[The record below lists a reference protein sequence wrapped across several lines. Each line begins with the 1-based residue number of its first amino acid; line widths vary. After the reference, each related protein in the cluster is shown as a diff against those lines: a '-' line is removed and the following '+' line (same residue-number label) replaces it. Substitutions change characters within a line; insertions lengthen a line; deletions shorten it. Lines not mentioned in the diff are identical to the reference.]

1 MKRRVSSLLARW
13 YAQGHRDLPW
23 RRTADP
29 YRIWVSEIMLQQ
41 TRAAAVVPYY
51 RRFLERFP
59 TVEALASASE
69 PEVLALWSGLGY
81 YSRARNLLRAAR
93 EIAARGAFPR
103 QYDEL
108 RQLAGVG
115 DYTAAAVAS
124 IAFGSPRAVLD
135 GNVLRVVARMENDAG
150 DIRSSKTRERFREVA
165 ESWLDPK
172 QPGAFNQALMEL
184 GATVCL
190 PRRPLCIEC
199 PLRGRCQ
206 ALQQGTVDQLPV
218 KLGAVRPE
226 RIDAVLLLV
235 RRGRRIL
242 LRQRPATERRMPGFW
257 DLPAPEHLP
266 GAGVGAAIG
275 IFRHTITHHHY
286 TFTVKTAR
294 APKRL
299 PAGSLFRWLEPR
311 EAAGIP
317 LSTTA
322 GIPLST
328 TAKKALRLAGWL

>member
-41 TRAAAVVPYY
+41 TRAAAVIPYY
-51 RRFLERFP
+51 NRFLERFP
-59 TVEALASASE
+59 TVEALAGAAE

-93 EIAARGAFPR
+93 QIAARGAFPR
-103 QYDEL
+103 HYDEL
-108 RQLAGVG
+108 RELAGIG

-124 IAFGSPRAVLD
+124 IAFGEPRAVLD
-135 GNVLRVVARMENDAG
+135 GNVLRVVARVENDAG
-150 DIRSSKTRERFREVA
+150 DVGKPKTRERFRAVA
-165 ESWLDPK
+165 ESWLDRR

-190 PRRPLCIEC
+190 PRRPLCPQC
-199 PLRGRCQ
+199 PLGGQCQ
-206 ALQQGTVDQLPV
+206 ARRQGTADQLPV

-299 PAGSLFRWLEPR
+299 PAGSRFRWLEPR

>member
-1 MKRRVSSLLARW
+1 VKRRVSSLLARW

-41 TRAAAVVPYY
+41 TRAVAVIPYY
-51 RRFLERFP
+51 HRFLEHFP
-59 TVEALASASE
+59 TLDALAEAPE
-69 PEVLALWSGLGY
+69 TEVLALWSGLGY

-93 EIAARGAFPR
+93 RIAARGAFPR
-103 QYDEL
+103 RYDEL
-108 RQLAGVG
+108 RELAGVG

-124 IAFGSPRAVLD
+124 IAFGEPRAVLD

-150 DIRSSKTRERFREVA
+150 DIRAPKTRERFRAVA
-165 ESWLDPK
+165 EAWLDRRR
-172 QPGAFNQALMEL
+172 PGAFNQALMEL

-190 PRRPLCIEC
+190 PRRPLCLQC
-199 PLRGRCQ
+199 PLRGQCQ

-226 RIDAVLLLV
+226 RIEAVLLLV
-235 RRGRRIL
+235 RRGRRVL
-242 LRQRPATERRMPGFW
+242 LRQRPSTERRMPGFW
-257 DLPAPEHLP
+257 ELPAPEHLR
-266 GAGVGAAIG
+266 GARAGADIG
-275 IFRHTITHHHY
+275 QFRHTITHHRY
-286 TFTVKTAR
+286 TFTVKAAR

-299 PAGSLFRWLEPR
+299 PAGSLFRWLEPL
-311 EAAGIP
+311 EAD
-317 LSTTA
+317 

-328 TAKKALRLAGWL
+328 TAKKALRLAELL